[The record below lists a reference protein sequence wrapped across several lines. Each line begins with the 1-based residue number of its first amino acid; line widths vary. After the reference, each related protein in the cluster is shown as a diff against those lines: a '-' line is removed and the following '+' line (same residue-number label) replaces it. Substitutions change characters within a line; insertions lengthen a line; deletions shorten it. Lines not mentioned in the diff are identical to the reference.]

1 MELLPLGEVLREL
14 TSRESKL
21 VMKEIEWNI
30 SKMNSLVNGKGNEEK
45 QVWAVQHPVAI
56 LNIHLYKHI
65 SEDITWFCDKHEM
78 DIHDSEAAVQKSL
91 SLVAY
96 LLMS

>member
-45 QVWAVQHPVAI
+45 QV
-56 LNIHLYKHI
+56 
-65 SEDITWFCDKHEM
+65 
-78 DIHDSEAAVQKSL
+78 
-91 SLVAY
+91 
-96 LLMS
+96 